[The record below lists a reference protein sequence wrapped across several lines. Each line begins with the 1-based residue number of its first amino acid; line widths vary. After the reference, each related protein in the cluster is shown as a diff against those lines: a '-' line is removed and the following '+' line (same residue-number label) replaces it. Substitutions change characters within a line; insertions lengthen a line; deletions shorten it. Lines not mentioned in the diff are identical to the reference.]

1 MRLTKIFLFSFILI
15 DLIAINAYAIIDGGS
30 GLSADQL
37 IDASNGIYIRDPN
50 IPENPKEARELW
62 DKNGGTNFT
71 MPDNLSEKSTSPK
84 EARALAKSDE
94 IARYQTEST
103 LSTIQTPSSQ
113 EVATSPTI
121 NLAGNW
127 SFRLRDSKT
136 RVLALTLFQSEDAI
150 YGMGTINDGGDTM
163 EASASGTLEGDKIYL
178 GVTTLGTISLYRLA
192 LTTNSNSASGEY
204 KAFSPNEPPWI
215 GIAEGIRIPTQL

>member
-1 MRLTKIFLFSFILI
+1 MRLTRIFLFLFILI
-15 DLIAINAYAIIDGGS
+15 DLIAINACAIIDGGS

-84 EARALAKSDE
+84 EARALATTYE
-94 IARYQTEST
+94 AVQYQTESAS
-103 LSTIQTPSSQ
+103 STTRTPPSQ
-113 EVATSPTI
+113 KVATSSTI

-150 YGMGTINDGGDTM
+150 YGMGTMNDGGDTM
-163 EASASGTLEGDKIYL
+163 DTSASGTLEGDKLYL

-192 LTTNSNSASGEY
+192 LTTNGNSASGEY
-204 KAFSPNEPPWI
+204 SAFSPREKPWI

>member
-1 MRLTKIFLFSFILI
+1 
-15 DLIAINAYAIIDGGS
+15 
-30 GLSADQL
+30 
-37 IDASNGIYIRDPN
+37 
-50 IPENPKEARELW
+50 
-62 DKNGGTNFT
+62 
-71 MPDNLSEKSTSPK
+71 MPDNLSKKAPVQK
-84 EARALAKSDE
+84 RARALAKSDE

-103 LSTIQTPSSQ
+103 LSTTQTPSSQ

-150 YGMGTINDGGDTM
+150 YGMGTINDGGDTI

-178 GVTTLGTISLYRLA
+178 GVTTLGTISLYRLG

>member
-1 MRLTKIFLFSFILI
+1 MRFTKIFLLSFILL

-30 GLSADQL
+30 GLSADEL

-50 IPENPKEARELW
+50 IPANPKEARELW
-62 DKNGGTNFT
+62 SEKSGVNFT
-71 MPDNLSEKSTSPK
+71 MPDKLSEKGTSPK
-84 EARALAKSDE
+84 ETRALATTDE
-94 IARYQTEST
+94 VVQYQTESA
-103 LSTIQTPSSQ
+103 SNTIQTPSSQ
-113 EVATSPTI
+113 EVATSPAT

-150 YGMGTINDGGDTM
+150 YGMGTLNDGGETM
-163 EASASGTLEGDKIYL
+163 KASASGSLEGDKIYL

-192 LTTNSNSASGEY
+192 LTTNGNSLSGEY
-204 KAFSPNEPPWI
+204 KAFSPREKPWI
-215 GIAEGIRIPTQL
+215 GIAEGMRIPTSV

>member
-62 DKNGGTNFT
+62 DKNGGINFT

-94 IARYQTEST
+94 IARYQTESA

-150 YGMGTINDGGDTM
+150 YGMGTMNDGGDTM